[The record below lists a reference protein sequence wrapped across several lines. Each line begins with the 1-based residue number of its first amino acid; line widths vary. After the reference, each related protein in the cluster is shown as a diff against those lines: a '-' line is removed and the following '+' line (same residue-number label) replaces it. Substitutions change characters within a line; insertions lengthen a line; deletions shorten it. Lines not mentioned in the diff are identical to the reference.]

1 MLLSWVLPDRI
12 SLPMLRIAAV
22 TILSAL
28 SRAALMRVSR
38 GQGRRPLVSGNR
50 ARAQWPPL
58 TGRGLSIAA
67 HLIQSSS
74 TDGAEMV
81 RCVMHACSTGA
92 PRMVHL
98 ARDV

>member
-12 SLPMLRIAAV
+12 SLPMMRIAAV

-50 ARAQWPPL
+50 ARAQWPAPHRSRAL
-58 TGRGLSIAA
+58 DRRA
-67 HLIQSSS
+67 LIQSSS
-74 TDGAEMV
+74 TDGAELV